1 MVRVHCDP
9 PGRKPEWGPG
19 KDESPE
25 RVLRKQR
32 DPQRGETRK
41 GRTSEAENRRTK
53 VQKKKASKKGKERKD
68 KSPEGK
74 APEQETEERKFQR
87 GKLPKEEL
95 ARKGKVLPEAEAAR
109 RKPPRCE
116 KALKE
121 MEISERGAPIGAKA
135 PSTLTTAQ

>member
-9 PGRKPEWGPG
+9 PGRKPEWGLP
-19 KDESPE
+19 KAKAESRETLKEEKPE
-25 RVLRKQR
+25 REEPLR
-32 DPQRGETRK
+32 
-41 GRTSEAENRRTK
+41 
-53 VQKKKASKKGKERKD
+53 QK
-68 KSPEGK
+68 
-74 APEQETEERKFQR
+74 TEERKFRRRKPRKR
-87 GKLPKEEL
+87 GRNGRTKV
-95 ARKGKVLPEAEAAR
+95 RKGRPRSKKQRDESPEEESFRKKSWPERVKVLPKAEAAR